1 MNIGLYSDLHLEF
14 EGFNLDSRSVD
25 IIVLAGDI
33 DVGTR
38 GVDWIVN
45 QKFSCPV
52 IYVLGNHEFYKQ
64 TYPSLIGKI
73 KERAAGSNIHVLENE
88 SIDIDGINFHGATL
102 WTNFELFGHPV
113 SASRQ
118 CQNKVNDFKKIRI
131 EPTYSRL
138 KAIDTAII
146 HRESLRWLG
155 RSLNASTSLVNIVI
169 THHAPSM
176 KSVPPMYESDI
187 VTAAY
192 ASDLS
197 KFIADHKPNYWL
209 HGHLHNS
216 SNYQLGECKVLCNP
230 KGYKGEVNESFDPAF
245 VFTV

>member
-1 MNIGLYSDLHLEF
+1 MKIGLYSDLHLEF
-14 EGFNLDSRSVD
+14 EGFNVGARSAD
-25 IIVLAGDI
+25 ILVFAGDI
-33 DVGTR
+33 GVGTK
-38 GVDWIVN
+38 GLDWIVN

-52 IYVLGNHEFYKQ
+52 IYVLGNHEFYNHR
-64 TYPSLIGKI
+64 YPSLIGKI
-73 KERAAGSNIHVLENE
+73 KERTAGSNIHVLENE
-88 SIDIDGINFHGATL
+88 SIDIDGVNFHGATL

-118 CQNKVNDFKKIRI
+118 CQNKISDFKKIRK

-146 HRESLRWLG
+146 HRESLNWLG
-155 RSLNASTSLVNIVI
+155 RSLDASTSSIDVVV

-176 KSVPPMYESDI
+176 MSVPAMYEGDV

-192 ASDLS
+192 ASELS
-197 KFIADHKPNYWL
+197 KFIDNHNPDYWL

-216 SNYQLGECKVLCNP
+216 SHYQLGGCKVLCNP
-230 KGYKGEVNESFDPAF
+230 KGYRGEVNESFDPAF
-245 VFTV
+245 LFTV